1 MSTSQKLQKDG
12 DDVFPIQV
20 FGNFFFFFGG
30 MVF

>member
-20 FGNFFFFFGG
+20 FGNFFFFGG